1 MERLEVQWVI
11 IAELRFPGT
20 RRTRGIHGGEA
31 HAMRHWGMRQA
42 PCAVVDQTTTKAKLQ
57 LDSDAARKG
66 DRGSILSAD
75 KRRLSEA
82 P

>member
-1 MERLEVQWVI
+1 
-11 IAELRFPGT
+11 
-20 RRTRGIHGGEA
+20 
-31 HAMRHWGMRQA
+31 MRHWGMRQA